1 MRPPPP
7 VYILLDMIITC
18 CLVLNSMGDDFDNQ
32 KKRQQYCLVQNSIWK
47 PSLSETQRMQHTVST
62 IVFSCY
68 LKKNYFHL
76 EFLFHHNKFF
86 KLISGRETPGC
97 RLHLSS
103 WCPLFPAVR
112 KFYCIIAPFFVA
124 SLLLSIIS
132 FGQCPAKNK
141 CSAILQKENNI
152 RVKRL
157 SLSEKSRVSVC

>member
-1 MRPPPP
+1 M
-7 VYILLDMIITC
+7 ILTC

-124 SLLLSIIS
+124 YSSFKVLFLLASVQPKINVLL
-132 FGQCPAKNK
+132 F
-141 CSAILQKENNI
+141 L
-152 RVKRL
+152 KRRMTN
-157 SLSEKSRVSVC
+157 ST